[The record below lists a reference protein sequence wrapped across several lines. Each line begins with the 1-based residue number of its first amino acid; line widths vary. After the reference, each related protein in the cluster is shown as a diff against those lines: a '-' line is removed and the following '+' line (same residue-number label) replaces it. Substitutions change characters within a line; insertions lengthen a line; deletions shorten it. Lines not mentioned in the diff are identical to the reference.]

1 MLAYPPDHWSL
12 DLMASLGKSN
22 GLSELWIGLD
32 GRSIWAEDNM
42 TMSQRQWTS
51 SSGQVIAEIKW
62 KDSQP
67 TEDPIKQCV
76 VLDINSRCVILDN
89 KPGQSKIQFQIP
101 NFKLILT
108 IVLFIGL

>member
-22 GLSELWIGLD
+22 GLTELWIGLD
-32 GRSIWAEDNM
+32 GRSIWTEDNM

-67 TEDPIKQCV
+67 LEDPIKQCV
-76 VLDINSRCVILDN
+76 VLDINSR
-89 KPGQSKIQFQIP
+89 
-101 NFKLILT
+101 
-108 IVLFIGL
+108 